1 MLITGHFDN
10 TAFAACAVSS
20 LCLLLAAC
28 TQDAAADK
36 LAGLEGTSWQ
46 VVGLPKNV
54 NAFVSFG
61 SNGKLNGNAGCNR
74 FFATYTTSDQ
84 AIQIGQVGRTRKL
97 CPPVEMSVERELLRA
112 LPIVS
117 RWSGNAK
124 RIELT
129 APIDKTVIRLKRSN
143 KP

>member
-1 MLITGHFDN
+1 MQIIAQFFN
-10 TAFAACAVSS
+10 SAVAAGAAASIVF
-20 LCLLLAAC
+20 LLAAC
-28 TQDAAADK
+28 AQDAAADK

-74 FFATYTTSDQ
+74 FFATYTASGQ
-84 AIQIGQVGRTRKL
+84 AIQIGQVGSTRKL